1 MKQKMSLTQKSIQ
14 VARKRGLSSDELLCY
29 VVVLFSVLLDK
40 EGLITNPYKNSRIC
54 ELKAHLKKEECN
66 YTNEPNA
73 VYLVDV
79 ME

>member
-1 MKQKMSLTQKSIQ
+1 MSLKQKSIQ
-14 VARKRGLSSDELLCY
+14 VVRNRGLSSDELLCY
-29 VVVLFSVLLDK
+29 DIFLSPVLFDK

-73 VYLVDV
+73 AYLVDV

>member
-1 MKQKMSLTQKSIQ
+1 MSLKQKSIQ

-66 YTNEPNA
+66 YTNEPNDS
-73 VYLVDV
+73 YLVDI

>member
-1 MKQKMSLTQKSIQ
+1 MSLKQKSIQ
-14 VARKRGLSSDELLCY
+14 VVRNRGLSSDEILSYDIFLSP
-29 VVVLFSVLLDK
+29 VLFDK

-73 VYLVDV
+73 AYLVDV